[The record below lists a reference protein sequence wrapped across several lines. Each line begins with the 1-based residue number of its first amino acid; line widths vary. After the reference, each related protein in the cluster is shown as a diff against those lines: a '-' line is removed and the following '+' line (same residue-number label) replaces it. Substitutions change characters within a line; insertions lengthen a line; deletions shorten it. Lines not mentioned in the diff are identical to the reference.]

1 MRRIMH
7 TVQSILDRWF
17 ATNGYLKRL
26 IWLGCM
32 SVVIPVVL
40 AGSAYYHF
48 SMIKLTGQFQDNN
61 MASLNL
67 LKDRVENILTNIEH
81 ESMQL
86 ASGPLM
92 RNALGNANYESDY
105 FLHLDLLELFQL
117 HKNTNN
123 LIEEMIYFDG
133 RTDMVLSHYYGLV
146 PLVDYREKQDMKV
159 ALEGSQGAGWMYLP
173 GSGEAGYISY
183 VRQLPIMGQGP
194 PSGVII
200 LQMKE
205 QALRSLLRSYS
216 VSLED
221 QSLAILNSDQRIIL
235 HTDGPKAIGAA
246 ASDDAILQQ
255 IAYLEGRERSGH
267 DVLKGKQGNE
277 LVAYVGASM
286 GRTYV
291 SQLPEREMI
300 AQLNWIR
307 VLILICVSI
316 FVFVG
321 LLLTWFSSRLAYN
334 PIQQLLRYGEH
345 LRRNGQESA
354 PKGNEIEYI
363 RSSLSYLN
371 DQTEKLNRYIEG
383 IQPDLRD
390 RFFQKLLQFN
400 GSWRGTPLAEECAR
414 HGISTEGQYI
424 VLVVKVENLV
434 KKKRFLPSEGP
445 VIVFAL
451 KNVMD
456 ELLSQNDDL
465 KGYVVDKNDSDSVAI
480 LHFDAEM
487 SSVDI
492 RQRVCRYAE
501 DIHDAL
507 NQYLSFSATVGVGRS
522 VQLETVAESFR
533 EAQLA
538 LQYRL
543 LDDAENVLFYEDIV
557 AIERNPVFMYPREME
572 TEMMEALWNGTLSE
586 AEDVLHRFSR
596 RVRGSESYTIMI
608 QGYHMLLSAII
619 QYMETKGPGML
630 ERLGGNLFDQLQ
642 ENQTSREMHD
652 WFIGVL
658 FPLCIEISQDLRTH
672 SSRHIVQRVC
682 EHLNLQPEGVQSL
695 SECANLV
702 NVSPSYLSRLF
713 KKEMGVSFI
722 EYLMNMKVQ
731 KAKQLLKDT
740 DCTITEIAERVG
752 YSERNLNRAFQRF
765 VHMSPNQY
773 RMSVR

>member
-7 TVQSILDRWF
+7 TVQSIFDRWF

-81 ESMQL
+81 ESLQL
-86 ASGPLM
+86 ASGPLI
-92 RNALGNANYESDY
+92 RSALGSDHYESDY
-105 FLHLDLLELFQL
+105 FLHLDLLDLFQL

-123 LIEEMIYFDG
+123 LIEEMIYFDAG
-133 RTDMVLSHYYGLV
+133 SEMVLSHYYGLI
-146 PLVDYREKQDMKV
+146 PLVDYKEKQDMK
-159 ALEGSQGAGWMYLP
+159 AAMEGSQGAGWMYLP
-173 GSGEAGYISY
+173 QSGKAGYISY

-194 PSGVII
+194 PRGVII

-216 VSLED
+216 VSLEG

-235 HTDGPKAIGAA
+235 HTDGPEAIGTA

-267 DVLKGKQGNE
+267 GVLKGTQGNE
-277 LVAYVGASM
+277 LVAYVEASM

-307 VLILICVSI
+307 VLILICVST
-316 FVFVG
+316 FVLVG
-321 LLLTWFSSRLAYN
+321 LVLTWFSSRLAYN

-345 LRRNGQESA
+345 LRRSGQDSA
-354 PKGNEIEYI
+354 PQGNEIEYI

-390 RFFQKLLQFN
+390 RFFQKLLQFS
-400 GSWRGTPLAEECAR
+400 GSWRGSSLVEECTR
-414 HGISTEGQYI
+414 HGVSIEGQYL

-445 VIVFAL
+445 IIVFAL

-465 KGYVVDKNDSDSVAI
+465 RGYVVDKNDSDSVAI
-480 LHFDAEM
+480 LHFDSAM
-487 SSVDI
+487 SSGEV

-507 NQYLSFSATVGVGRS
+507 DQYLSFSATVGVGS
-522 VQLETVAESFR
+522 SGQLVTVAESFR

-543 LDDAENVLFYEDIV
+543 FDDAENVLFYEDIV

-572 TEMMEALWNGTLSE
+572 TEMMESLWNGTLPE
-586 AEDVLHRFSR
+586 AEDVLHRFSK
-596 RVRGSESYTIMI
+596 RVRGSGSYTIMI

-619 QYMETKGPGML
+619 QFMETKGPGML
-630 ERLGGNLFDQLQ
+630 ERLGGNLFDQLL

-672 SSRHIVQRVC
+672 SSRHIIQRVC

-695 SECANLV
+695 SDCAELV

-722 EYLMNMKVQ
+722 EYLMNLKVQ
-731 KAKQLLKDT
+731 KAKELLKDT

-765 VHMSPNQY
+765 VQMSPNQY

>member
-1 MRRIMH
+1 MRRVMH
-7 TVQSILDRWF
+7 TIQSALDRWF

-48 SMIKLTGQFQDNN
+48 SMIKLTEQFQDNN

-92 RNALGNANYESDY
+92 RNALGSAHYESDY
-105 FLHLDLLELFQL
+105 FLHLDLLDLFQL

-123 LIEEMIYFDG
+123 LIEEMIYYDAK
-133 RTDMVLSHYYGLV
+133 TDMVLSHYYGLV
-146 PLVDYREKQDMKV
+146 PLADYKEKQDMET
-159 ALEGSQGAGWMYLP
+159 ALEGQAAAGWSYLP
-173 GSGEAGYISY
+173 QSGEAGYISY
-183 VRQLPIMGQGP
+183 VRQVPVMGQGEP
-194 PSGVII
+194 RGVVI

-205 QALRSLLRSYS
+205 QELRSLLRSYS
-216 VSLED
+216 VSLKD
-221 QSLAILNSDQRIIL
+221 QSLAILNADQRIIL
-235 HTDGPKAIGAA
+235 HTEGPGEIGKR
-246 ASDDAILQQ
+246 ASEDDVLQQ
-255 IAYLEGRERSGH
+255 IAYAEGRERSGH
-267 DVLKGKQGNE
+267 EVLKSEDGNE
-277 LVAYVGASM
+277 LVAYASASM
-286 GRTYV
+286 GRTYI
-291 SQLPEREMI
+291 SQLPEQEMI
-300 AQLNWIR
+300 AQLNWIK
-307 VLILICVSI
+307 VLILISVSI
-316 FVFVG
+316 FVLVG
-321 LLLTWFSSRLAYN
+321 MLLTWFSSRLAYN

-345 LRRNGQESA
+345 LRRNGQETA
-354 PKGNEIEYI
+354 PQGNEIEYI

-371 DQTEKLNRYIEG
+371 EQTETLNRYIEG

-390 RFFQKLLQFN
+390 RFLQRLLQSS
-400 GSWRGTPLAEECAR
+400 GSWTSSRLEEECAR
-414 HGISTEGQYI
+414 HDFRTEGQFL

-451 KNVMD
+451 RNVMD
-456 ELLSQNDDL
+456 ELLSQKTDL
-465 KGYVVDKNDSDSVAI
+465 TGYVVDKNDSDSVAI
-480 LHFDAEM
+480 LHFDSEISPREA
-487 SSVDI
+487 
-492 RQRVCRYAE
+492 RQRVCSYAE
-501 DIHDAL
+501 EIHHAL
-507 NQYLSFSATVGVGRS
+507 DQYLSFSATVGVGRPG
-522 VQLETVAESFR
+522 QLHGIAESFR

-543 LDDAENVLFYEDIV
+543 FDDAENVLFYDDIL
-557 AIERNPVFMYPREME
+557 ATQRNPVFMYPREIE
-572 TEMMEALWNGTLSE
+572 EEILESLWNGTLTQ
-586 AEDVLHRFSR
+586 AEDALHRFSKK
-596 RVRGSESYTIMI
+596 VRASESYTVMI

-619 QYMETKGPGML
+619 QFMEMKGPGML
-630 ERLGGNLFDQLQ
+630 ERLGSNLFDQLQ
-642 ENQTSREMHD
+642 ENQTSKEMHD

-658 FPLCIEISQDLRTH
+658 FPLCIEASQDLRTN
-672 SSRHIVQRVC
+672 SSRLIVQRVC
-682 EHLNLQPEGVQSL
+682 EHLSSHPEGMLSL
-695 SECANLV
+695 SDCAELV

-722 EYLMNMKVQ
+722 EYLMNLKVQ

-740 DCTITEIAERVG
+740 DCTITEIAEQVG

-765 VHMSPNQY
+765 VQMSPNQY

>member
-1 MRRIMH
+1 MRRMMQTI
-7 TVQSILDRWF
+7 QSALDRWF

-48 SMIKLTGQFQDNN
+48 SMMKLTEQFQDNN

-67 LKDRVENILTNIEH
+67 LKDRVENILTNMEH

-92 RNALGNANYESDY
+92 RNALGSTHYESDY
-105 FLHLDLLELFQL
+105 FLHLDLLDLFQL

-123 LIEEMIYFDG
+123 LIEEMIYFDAK
-133 RTDMVLSHYYGLV
+133 TDMVLSHYYGLV
-146 PLVDYREKQDMKV
+146 SLADYKEKQDMKA
-159 ALEGSQGAGWMYLP
+159 ALEGNTPAGWAYLP
-173 GSGEAGYISY
+173 QSGEAGYISY
-183 VRQLPIMGQGP
+183 VRKLPVMGQGEP
-194 PSGVII
+194 RGVVI

-205 QALRSLLRSYS
+205 QELRSLLRSYS

-221 QSLAILNSDQRIIL
+221 QSLAILNADQQIIL
-235 HTDGPKAIGAA
+235 HTDGPGEIGKM
-246 ASDDAILQQ
+246 ASEDAVLQQ
-255 IAYLEGRERSGH
+255 VAYAEGRERSGH
-267 DVLKGKQGNE
+267 EVLKGEHGNE

-300 AQLNWIR
+300 AQLNWIK
-307 VLILICVSI
+307 VLILVSVSI
-316 FVFVG
+316 FVLVG
-321 LLLTWFSSRLAYN
+321 MLLTWFSSRLAYN
-334 PIQQLLRYGEH
+334 PIQQLLRYGEN
-345 LRRNGQESA
+345 LRRNGHESS
-354 PKGNEIEYI
+354 PQGNEIEYI

-371 DQTEKLNRYIEG
+371 EQTETLNRYIEG

-390 RFFQKLLQFN
+390 RFLQKLLQFS
-400 GSWRGTPLAEECAR
+400 GSWSGSRLDEECAR
-414 HGISTEGQYI
+414 HDVPTEGQFL

-451 KNVMD
+451 RNVMD
-456 ELLSQNDDL
+456 ELLSQEHDL
-465 KGYVVDKNDSDSVAI
+465 RGYVVDKNDSDSVAI
-480 LHFDAEM
+480 LHFDPEIP
-487 SSVDI
+487 SSEA

-501 DIHDAL
+501 DIHHAL
-507 NQYLSFSATVGVGRS
+507 DQYLSFSAAVGVGRPG
-522 VQLETVAESFR
+522 QLAGVAESFR

-543 LDDAENVLFYEDIV
+543 FDDAENVLFYEDIL
-557 AIERNPVFMYPREME
+557 ATQRNPVFMYPREME
-572 TEMMEALWNGTLSE
+572 EEILESLWNGMLPH
-586 AEDVLHRFSR
+586 AEDALHRFSK
-596 RVRGSESYTIMI
+596 RVRSSESYTVMI

-619 QYMETKGPGML
+619 QSMETKGPGML

-642 ENQTSREMHD
+642 ENQTSKEMHD

-658 FPLCIEISQDLRTH
+658 FPLCIETSQDLRTN
-672 SSRHIVQRVC
+672 SSRLIVQRVC
-682 EHLNLQPEGVQSL
+682 EHLSSRPEGLQSL
-695 SECANLV
+695 SDCAELV

-722 EYLMNMKVQ
+722 EYLMNLKVQ
-731 KAKQLLKDT
+731 KAKQLLQDT
-740 DCTITEIAERVG
+740 DYTITEIAEQVG

-765 VHMSPNQY
+765 VQMSPNQY